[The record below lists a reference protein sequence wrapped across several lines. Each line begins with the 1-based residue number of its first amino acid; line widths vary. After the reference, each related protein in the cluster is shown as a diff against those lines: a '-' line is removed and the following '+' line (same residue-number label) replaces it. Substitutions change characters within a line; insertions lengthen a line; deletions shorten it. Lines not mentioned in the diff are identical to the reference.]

1 MLCSLS
7 NHIMPKPDTRI
18 EVFLATP
25 GDVLTER
32 TIVFEEITEW
42 NETHGAAL
50 SVSLH
55 LKHWGNSTFPE
66 LGERPQAII
75 NRQSLDSADIVVA
88 IFWTRFGSPTGM
100 AESGTEEEVRRSV
113 ASGRPVMLY
122 FSDVTYSPNQVD
134 PEQALRLLA
143 FKTECR
149 QSGLYQSYASTEE
162 FRKLF
167 RKHLA
172 FRIHALLKRLRTDVV
187 APLPQVSVVGEN
199 SGTIFA
205 SITGENVTIKV
216 PPSRRR
222 GGKGRDDVIPGS
234 LKSDLLKWNYVSY
247 LVRQYDEFR
256 DKGASWGDFRGPRYG
271 FLRKRIEHE
280 FGSPAGNLPVGRFE
294 DVANFCKAYIDG
306 TTLGRNNRSKG
317 FGNYK
322 TFQEF
327 VVQQTESKPKRS
339 RKAPP
344 RRNQ

>member
-1 MLCSLS
+1 
-7 NHIMPKPDTRI
+7 MPKPDTRI

-25 GDVLTER
+25 GDVLAER

-55 LKHWGNSTFPE
+55 LKHWRNSTFPE

-75 NRQSLDSADIVVA
+75 NRQSLDSTDFVVA
-88 IFWTRFGSPTGM
+88 IFWTRFGSPTGA
-100 AESGTEEEVRRSV
+100 AESGTEEELRRSV
-113 ASGRPVMLY
+113 ATGRPVMLY
-122 FSDVTYSPNQVD
+122 FSDVAYSPGQVD
-134 PEQALRLLA
+134 TEQARRLLV
-143 FKTECR
+143 FKNECR
-149 QSGLYQSYASTEE
+149 QNGLYQSYASTEE

-187 APLPQVSVVGEN
+187 AAPPHVSFIGEN
-199 SGTIFA
+199 SGTIFG

-222 GGKGRDDVIPGS
+222 GGKSRGDVIPGS

-247 LVRQYDEFR
+247 LVKQYDEFR
-256 DKGASWGDFRGPRYG
+256 DKGSGWGDLRGPRYG

-294 DVANFCKAYIDG
+294 DVASFCKEYIDG

-317 FGNYK
+317 VRNYK
-322 TFQEF
+322 PFDEF
-327 VVQQTESKPKRS
+327 VAQQTESKPKRP
-339 RKAPP
+339 RKPP
-344 RRNQ
+344 GKMQ